1 MEDLKQKDSVFLSLK
16 HLEKI
21 YAGGEK
27 AVHNFNLEISKNEFI
42 VFVGPSGCGKSTTLR
57 MIAGLEDVTSGEI
70 YLQGELLNYKP
81 SSERKMALVF
91 QSYALYPQ
99 MNVYQNI
106 AFPLTINKYPM
117 PVVNKT
123 LTANA
128 EALKLIGSL
137 KFEKFIEVIYNVYHS
152 KGRRSQK
159 EEDLATLFGSSIET
173 AKLLLDLFAG
183 YKNDSLEN
191 LCEKEKEVLDKLSDE
206 IKRREQYEKHIL
218 EQNGV
223 LLNDDFF
230 EVDENGRVKIEYRK
244 YTPYEIKTRVYETA
258 GKLDLTPYLDKLPK
272 ELSGG
277 QMQRVALGR
286 AIIKNVP
293 VFLMDEPLSNLD
305 AKLRL
310 TMRSEIVKLH
320 NKIGA
325 TTIYVTHDQTEA
337 MTMATRIVVMSK
349 GFIQQIGT
357 PEEVYNNPAN
367 IFVARFIGAPA
378 MNIFE
383 LEFDRENKRF
393 VYGDLNIP
401 VTDEFIEKHDALYNR
416 LIEEF
421 GSMSKNFDLAAC
433 ERIKKYLSATG
444 ESTNRAIK
452 NKRDNSF
459 VARIK
464 RLLAKIKK
472 RANSENQTG
481 EIYTEEHEICN
492 NKLKKLIDCAA
503 SDHVLS
509 VGIRPERIRI
519 EIKKPKKT
527 YNNALIV
534 KPTVCELLGG
544 EYNVHFDFCGKDVV
558 GSLDAKQKITT
569 DDEIVV
575 SFSLQ
580 DLYVFDPITGETI
593 K

>member
-1 MEDLKQKDSVFLSLK
+1 MEDLKQNDSAFLSLK
-16 HLEKI
+16 HLEKV

-27 AVHNFNLEISKNEFI
+27 AVHDFNLEIGKNEFI

-70 YLQGELLNYKP
+70 YLQGEFLNYKP

-99 MNVYQNI
+99 MNVYENI

-123 LTANA
+123 LAANA
-128 EALKLIGSL
+128 EAIKLSESL
-137 KFEKFIEVIYNVYHS
+137 KFEKFIGAVYNVFHG
-152 KGRRSQK
+152 KGSRKQK
-159 EEDLATLFGSSIET
+159 EEDLATVFGSSIET

-183 YKNDSLEN
+183 YKNDSLES
-191 LCEKEKEVLDKLSDE
+191 LRGKEREVLEKLAGE
-206 IKRREQYEKHIL
+206 IRRREQDEKRVL
-218 EQNGV
+218 GQNGV

-349 GFIQQIGT
+349 GFVQQIGT
-357 PEEVYNNPAN
+357 PEEVYNHPAN

-378 MNIFE
+378 MNIFD
-383 LEFDRENKRF
+383 LGFDRENKRL
-393 VYGDLNIP
+393 VYGDLSIP
-401 VTDEFIEKHDALYNR
+401 VTDEFIGKHDSLYTR

-421 GSMSKNFDLAAC
+421 ERMSENFDAAAC
-433 ERIKKYLSATG
+433 KRISKYLSVTG
-444 ESTNRAIK
+444 ESANRARK
-452 NKRDNSF
+452 NKRDNTLF
-459 VARIK
+459 AKIK
-464 RLLAKIKK
+464 GLLAKIKK
-472 RANSENQTG
+472 RGKSEKKREKN
-481 EIYTEEHEICN
+481 I
-492 NKLKKLIDCAA
+492 LK
-503 SDHVLS
+503 S
-509 VGIRPERIRI
+509 
-519 EIKKPKKT
+519 KK
-527 YNNALIV
+527 
-534 KPTVCELLGG
+534 
-544 EYNVHFDFCGKDVV
+544 
-558 GSLDAKQKITT
+558 SAKISCKN
-569 DDEIVV
+569 
-575 SFSLQ
+575 
-580 DLYVFDPITGETI
+580 
-593 K
+593 